1 MAFLAPLWFQYGLGY
16 FVRQRHVRA
25 IDLCGTGQQA
35 FASFAPGTTPLKKS
49 RPRVHADIESKE
61 TERSERRRRRPSPSN
76 DQLLDK
82 AFELFVELGYE
93 RTSLEAITAAAG
105 LAKRTVYVRYRDKES
120 LFVASLQRAIEQWIL
135 PVEQLRDAETD
146 DLEATLLAIGRSLV
160 SNVVSPAGM
169 RLLQLTGA
177 VSRQMP
183 EIGAHN
189 VELGTKPTLAYLS
202 RLLAR
207 RIGSRLRCFDNAD
220 DAAMAFMNLVVS
232 GPANFVSMGVLLD
245 SGSIERYL
253 HSSVCSFL
261 HGIAPPDDKTY
272 VALEEENT
280 RLKKL
285 LAETMIQLDIERQ
298 PARR

>member
-1 MAFLAPLWFQYGLGY
+1 VWWAE
-16 FVRQRHVRA
+16 
-25 IDLCGTGQQA
+25 
-35 FASFAPGTTPLKKS
+35 ASFRDSCDWNASLKKS
-49 RPRVHADIESKE
+49 KARLHDTANSDTAVAA
-61 TERSERRRRRPSPSN
+61 RRRRRPSPSN

-135 PVEQLRDAETD
+135 PVETLRKVETD
-146 DLEATLLAIGRSLV
+146 DLETTLLAIGRLLLN
-160 SNVVSPAGM
+160 NVLSPAGM
-169 RLLQLTGA
+169 LLLQLTGS

-189 VELGTKPTLAYLS
+189 VELGTKPTLSYLS
-202 RLLAR
+202 RLFAR
-207 RIGSRLRCFDNAD
+207 RIGSRPRCFDNAD
-220 DAAMAFMNLVVS
+220 GAAMAFMNLVVS

-245 SGSIERYL
+245 RGSIERYL
-253 HSSVCSFL
+253 HSSICLFL
-261 HGIAPPDDKTY
+261 HGTRPPDDKTY

-285 LAETMIQLDIERQ
+285 LAETMIQLDIARQ
-298 PARR
+298 PSRHLPGSKTSPVQLNDDTDG